1 MILASTCLFVTAQT
15 LIPGMHGISIVPGL
29 KFTWIIVSSDN
40 EISMN
45 LRYNGTQTPPVS
57 IIVTALTKNN
67 KIPIGGSQV
76 LNAGWPSPNSLVLKV
91 NGSSS
96 LYDADLITVYAS
108 PYGAPIF
115 QTPQVSTNTQTTS
128 EFTNE
133 TSSYSSNSQSSNG
146 NCDPSY
152 PDFCIAPPPPTLNC
166 SDIIQKGFTVLS
178 PDRHDLDRDGDGIG
192 CQE

>member
-1 MILASTCLFVTAQT
+1 MILASTCPLVTAQT

-57 IIVTALTKNN
+57 IIVTALTKDN

-76 LNAGWPSPNSLVLKV
+76 LNAGWPTPNSLVLKV

-108 PYGAPIF
+108 PYPYGAATII
-115 QTPQVSTNTQTTS
+115 QTPQVSTNTQSTS

-133 TSSYSSNSQSSNG
+133 ASSYSSNSQSSNG

-166 SDIIQKGFTVLS
+166 SDII
-178 PDRHDLDRDGDGIG
+178 
-192 CQE
+192 